1 VLKFPKDKVAIAP
14 IFDPDKSAGGIWIPD
29 QAKERCDQ
37 GIVKYIGPKV
47 EWVKIGMYVMFSGW
61 SGELVKMTGE
71 GDLIIMQEKFVVAEI
86 GEVENIHVPGLYF
99 RSKFN
104 SVQNTQ
110 ELYNVVKRVL
120 MEHKI
125 EEIDAIHIG
134 KSLAMDLSEEGV
146 VAPLCS
152 PYFDAD
158 YENIFNFITAAFKE
172 SDWYKGITI
181 RVEKDPIILENEDA
195 SS

>member
-1 VLKFPKDKVAIAP
+1 MLKFPKDKVAIAP

-61 SGELVKMTGE
+61 SGELVKMAGE

-86 GEVENIHVPGLYF
+86 GEVENIHVPGLYY
-99 RSKFN
+99 RGRLN
-104 SVQNTQ
+104 RNDNIR
-110 ELYNVVKRVL
+110 ELNNIITDYITTPGYSLNKLGEDLTRCGVL
-120 MEHKI
+120 GPI
-125 EEIDAIHIG
+125 
-134 KSLAMDLSEEGV
+134 S
-146 VAPLCS
+146 S

-181 RVEKDPIILENEDA
+181 RVEKDKVNLEEEDA
-195 SS
+195 RS